1 MFVSKK
7 KYELVLV
14 RYEQA
19 ASRADLAERQLA
31 ELYGMALKNGGLCRC
46 ILECREAAMAVL
58 QPGCESAYL
67 TADRL
72 AFIDRRLSDLL
83 PLMTKRIPDRERQ
96 MWNDALKSRSVEM
109 AYGRA
114 YSLPEED
121 PV

>member
-19 ASRADLAERQLA
+19 ASRADLAERLLA
-31 ELYGMALKNGGLCRC
+31 ELYGMALKNGGLHKC

-96 MWNDALKSRSVEM
+96 MWNDALKSRPAEM
-109 AYGRA
+109 AYGRT
-114 YSLPEED
+114 YCQPEGGQE
-121 PV
+121 